1 MLGNVC
7 FKTPKLPKLLW
18 HLSPLPH
25 LSIEGSPYEHTNW
38 LRPEMWSAVAWFLL
52 ETKEIFL
59 GGVMWWGFIQEEA
72 KDVALW
78 YTRIL
83 ALVDPAKEK
92 SLH

>member
-59 GGVMWWGFIQEEA
+59 GGVMWWGFIHEEA
-72 KDVALW
+72 KKKQRTEEAKNVTLW
-78 YTRIL
+78 IQEFWL
-83 ALVDPAKEK
+83 W
-92 SLH
+92 